1 LTASGRRAKL
11 GQMKDHVAVRLR
23 PEVIEKLD
31 AIAVAKA
38 TKWQDPSRSDVLRD
52 FVGDGIDA
60 WEKEHGPIPVTV
72 VHTERPVR
80 ELRPGRSELV
90 KRKEARGVNPVA
102 DAWDENVRKLVGELG
117 KKGVAK

>member
-1 LTASGRRAKL
+1 
-11 GQMKDHVAVRLR
+11 MKDHVAVRLR

-72 VHTERPVR
+72 VHAEQPVR

-90 KRKEARGVNPVA
+90 KRAKARG
-102 DAWDENVRKLVGELG
+102 E
-117 KKGVAK
+117 KGATK

>member
-1 LTASGRRAKL
+1 
-11 GQMKDHVAVRLR
+11 LR

-31 AIAVAKA
+31 FIASMKA

-60 WEKEHGPIPVTV
+60 WEREHGPIAITV
-72 VHTERPVR
+72 VHAEQPVR

-90 KRKEARGVNPVA
+90 KRKMVRG
-102 DAWDENVRKLVGELG
+102 E
-117 KKGVAK
+117 KGATK